1 MKSRAIFL
9 LLAACVAAGC
19 GTNESDRD
27 SAAKVGAPLAAVP
40 GQVLASL
47 RENQASIAVKTLRE
61 LHLQNQTDNV
71 LCSPSGIHAVAT
83 AMALGADGAALADLE
98 KLVGKGAAKSLESY
112 RPRAVDVG
120 TRGVLSGETVLFYEA
135 SDLSPTYAKEFE
147 ITFGTKPRKTSLN
160 SGKIP
165 DVDAWIAAQTHN
177 RVTAYGPMEP
187 EITGGLL
194 LDVKF
199 FRDRWAVQ
207 FDKTKTTDGAFKL
220 ANGAKVQVPMMR
232 GKDIKFEFSKTDEFE
247 RLVIPFRS
255 SLKLVVLIPQKG
267 IESLLKSSDLELAL
281 KTTVTVKGLRVMPDK
296 GRITMPKWKHSDEL
310 NLKNLL
316 VSLGLT
322 NIFTQRAIVD
332 FGKMF
337 TNNESWPCAGKQI
350 LGLEID
356 EEGGEAHAIT
366 STQFATGG
374 LELEHRVDQPFI
386 FAIVDPEGPIHFAGI
401 VMDPR

>member
-9 LLAACVAAGC
+9 LLAPCVAAGC

-40 GQVLASL
+40 GQVQASL

-187 EITGGLL
+187 EITSGLL
-194 LDVKF
+194 LDTKF
-199 FRDRWAVQ
+199 FRDRWAVE
-207 FDKTKTTDGAFKL
+207 FDE
-220 ANGAKVQVPMMR
+220 AKRQMVP
-232 GKDIKFEFSKTDEFE
+232 S
-247 RLVIPFRS
+247 
-255 SLKLVVLIPQKG
+255 
-267 IESLLKSSDLELAL
+267 
-281 KTTVTVKGLRVMPDK
+281 
-296 GRITMPKWKHSDEL
+296 
-310 NLKNLL
+310 
-316 VSLGLT
+316 
-322 NIFTQRAIVD
+322 
-332 FGKMF
+332 
-337 TNNESWPCAGKQI
+337 SWPMGRRFRC
-350 LGLEID
+350 
-356 EEGGEAHAIT
+356 
-366 STQFATGG
+366 
-374 LELEHRVDQPFI
+374 P
-386 FAIVDPEGPIHFAGI
+386 
-401 VMDPR
+401 

>member
-1 MKSRAIFL
+1 
-9 LLAACVAAGC
+9 
-19 GTNESDRD
+19 
-27 SAAKVGAPLAAVP
+27 
-40 GQVLASL
+40 
-47 RENQASIAVKTLRE
+47 
-61 LHLQNQTDNV
+61 
-71 LCSPSGIHAVAT
+71 
-83 AMALGADGAALADLE
+83 
-98 KLVGKGAAKSLESY
+98 
-112 RPRAVDVG
+112 
-120 TRGVLSGETVLFYEA
+120 
-135 SDLSPTYAKEFE
+135 
-147 ITFGTKPRKTSLN
+147 
-160 SGKIP
+160 
-165 DVDAWIAAQTHN
+165 
-177 RVTAYGPMEP
+177 
-187 EITGGLL
+187 
-194 LDVKF
+194 
-199 FRDRWAVQ
+199 
-207 FDKTKTTDGAFKL
+207 
-220 ANGAKVQVPMMR
+220 MMR

-310 NLKNLL
+310 NLKDLL

-322 NIFTQRAIVD
+322 NIFTRSAIVD

-337 TNNESWPCAGKQI
+337 TNGESWPCAGKQI

-356 EEGGEAHAIT
+356 EEGAEAHAVT